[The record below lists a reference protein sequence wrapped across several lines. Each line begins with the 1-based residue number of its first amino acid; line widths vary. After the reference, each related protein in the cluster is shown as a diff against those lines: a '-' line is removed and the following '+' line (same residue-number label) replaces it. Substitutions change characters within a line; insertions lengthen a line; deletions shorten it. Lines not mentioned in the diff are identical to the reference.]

1 MQVNPTIGLQFADGL
16 RSILRQDPDIIMIGE
31 IRDQETARIAVQAS
45 LTGHLVLSTL
55 HTNDSAGALTRLVDI
70 GIEPF
75 LIASSLVGVLAQRL
89 VRVLCNECKTPVG
102 IGAAEMEKLGADAL
116 KVGLPSKVFKAVGCP
131 ACMNSGYKG
140 RTGIHEYL
148 TVTDA
153 ARTLLVKGSDSKKI
167 MQQAVAD
174 GMGTLRHDGLR
185 KVALGVTTLDEVLRV
200 TDDTGG
206 EIL

>member
-1 MQVNPTIGLQFADGL
+1 MQVNPTIGLSFADGL

-89 VRVLCNECKTPVG
+89 VRVLCRECRTPVSLD
-102 IGAAEMEKLGADAL
+102 AAEIEKLGSDAA
-116 KVGLPSKVFKAVGCP
+116 KSELPSRVYKAKGCP

-148 TVTDA
+148 VVSDSV
-153 ARTLLVKGSDSKKI
+153 RSLLVKGADSKRI
-167 MQQAVAD
+167 LQQAVAE
-174 GMGTLRHDGLR
+174 GMRTLRRDGLR
-185 KVALGVTTLDEVLRV
+185 KVAAGETTLDEVIRV
-200 TDDTGG
+200 TDEAGG
-206 EIL
+206 EII